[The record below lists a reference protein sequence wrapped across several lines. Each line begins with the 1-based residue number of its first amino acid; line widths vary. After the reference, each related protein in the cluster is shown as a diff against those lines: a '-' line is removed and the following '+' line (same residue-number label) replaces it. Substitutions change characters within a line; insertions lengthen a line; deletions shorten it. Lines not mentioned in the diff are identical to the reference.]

1 MNFKERQSALT
12 YLQVSGQIPE
22 ISHEILEQ
30 EKLVHHVIKLDP
42 NELLDENREY
52 SLYCHIELFQFM
64 CFCKFFRSMD

>member
-52 SLYCHIELFQFM
+52 SLLSH
-64 CFCKFFRSMD
+64 